1 MRIFLFTI
9 FLGLMSFDFSSDSKE
24 ILWQER
30 KLNWN
35 DFTVVENSKR
45 GGFKAETNSGLR
57 YSAGEENGKI
67 KIDVSCYFN
76 PVESWVVKGKDT
88 DYLLNHE
95 QRHFDITEIHA
106 RILRQRL
113 EKINN
118 QPLRQFIEN
127 GDGPRMQEI
136 YEETFSD
143 LLKMQDLYDEETHHS
158 IKTDQ
163 QKIWDAKIDADL
175 ERLKAYAS

>member
-1 MRIFLFTI
+1 MKIFLLSI
-9 FLGLMSFDFSSDSKE
+9 ALGFMSFDFSTVTKE

-30 KLNWN
+30 KLTWK
-35 DFTVVENSKR
+35 DFTEVPSSKR

-67 KIDVSCYFN
+67 VIKVECYFN
-76 PVESWVVKGKDT
+76 PFESWVVKGKET

-95 QRHFDITEIHA
+95 QRHFDISEIHA
-106 RILRQRL
+106 RLLRQRL

-118 QPLRQFIEN
+118 KPIRAFIES

-136 YEETFSD
+136 YEQTFND
-143 LLKMQDLYDEETHHS
+143 LLKMQDVFDEDTSHS

-163 QKIWDAKIDADL
+163 QKIWDAKIDAQL
-175 ERLKAYAS
+175 EKLKAYAS